1 MLLSL
6 SVTKETNLNNL
17 IRSINSTYNQVS
29 RNLQIL
35 EKEGIVRITQIGRA
49 KLISLQMENE
59 KTLALLKAL
68 RTLDRASMDS

>member
-6 SVTKETNLNNL
+6 SVIKETNLNNL

-29 RNLQIL
+29 RNLLIL
-35 EKEGIVRITQIGRA
+35 EKEGIVRITQLGRA
-49 KLISLQMENE
+49 KMIALQMENE

-68 RTLDRASMDS
+68 HTLDRASNEY